1 MTAAMNDV
9 LALADDKLMLGHVQ
23 SDWTGLGPILEEDIA
38 ASAMAQDDLSH
49 ALVLYEFLATSDAQ
63 EDADELAFG
72 RDVAE
77 YRCCDLMTLPDDFDW
92 AVATSRRFLFAHF
105 AAILLQDLRKAD
117 NTELAERAT
126 RLQGEQAIATTH
138 LNAWMVRLGTGGDD
152 AHARM
157 QYALN
162 MLAPHAGMLFED
174 IEDRD
179 DRFARWRA
187 AIAPSLAEAG
197 LSCNVEFPDASVQ
210 GGRRSQHAPHFIEQH
225 AEMTQVRA
233 AEPGAAW

>member
-1 MTAAMNDV
+1 MSHAMNDV

-49 ALVLYEFLATSDAQ
+49 ALVLYEFISPDN
-63 EDADELAFG
+63 DADELAFG
-72 RDVAE
+72 RDVAD
-77 YRCCDLMTLPDDFDW
+77 YHCCDLMTLSDEFDW

-105 AAILLQDLRKAD
+105 AAILLQDFSKGD
-117 NTELAERAT
+117 NAELAERAM
-126 RLQGEQAIATTH
+126 RLRGEQAIQTTH

-157 QYALN
+157 QSALD
-162 MLAPHAGMLFED
+162 LLTPHASMFFED

-179 DRFARWRA
+179 DRFARWQA
-187 AIAPSLAEAG
+187 SISPALAEAG
-197 LSCNVEFPDASVQ
+197 LACTVELPDTAVQ
-210 GGRRSQHAPHFIEQH
+210 GGRRGTHAPHFIEQH
-225 AEMTQVRA
+225 AEMTQVRTE
-233 AEPGAAW
+233 EPGAAW

>member
-1 MTAAMNDV
+1 MNDV

-49 ALVLYEFLATSDAQ
+49 ALVLYEFLQKSDAPD
-63 EDADELAFG
+63 DADELAFG
-72 RDVAE
+72 RDVAD

-105 AAILLQDLRKAD
+105 AAILLHDFAAGND
-117 NTELAERAT
+117 GELADRAT
-126 RLQGEQAIATTH
+126 RLQGEQAIQTTH
-138 LNAWMVRLGTGGDD
+138 LNAWMVRLGTGGGD
-152 AHARM
+152 AHTRM
-157 QYALN
+157 QCALN
-162 MLAPHAGMLFED
+162 TLAPHAGMLFED

-179 DRFARWRA
+179 DRFARWQA

-197 LSCNVEFPDASVQ
+197 LSCNVELPDASVQ
-210 GGRRSQHAPHFIEQH
+210 GGRRGQHAPHFIEQH